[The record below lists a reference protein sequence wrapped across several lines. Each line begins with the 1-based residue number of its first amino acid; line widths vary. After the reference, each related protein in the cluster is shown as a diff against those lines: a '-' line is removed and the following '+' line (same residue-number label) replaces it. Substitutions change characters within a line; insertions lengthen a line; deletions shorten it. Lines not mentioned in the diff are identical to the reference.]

1 MPRAL
6 ERLQAL
12 MPATGSATQ
21 AQCRQASVARPPPAR
36 QPPADK
42 PGGARKPPGGDIPAA
57 PAHPATR
64 LRAYLPVTAIMHP
77 VRNMPTSRANPD
89 MRLNEPSS

>member
-1 MPRAL
+1 MLRAL

-21 AQCRQASVARPPPAR
+21 AQCRQASVQRPRTALQIR
-36 QPPADK
+36 AD
-42 PGGARKPPGGDIPAA
+42 
-57 PAHPATR
+57 
-64 LRAYLPVTAIMHP
+64 LQVTAIMHP